1 MQHVMQLIRQ
11 IFFLFAVF
19 WLSGC
24 AALVSVLIPLEDVAK
39 PTGPYQ
45 VGTQVIHMVDEK
57 RSAWYGEES
66 SGPREIMVRVW
77 YPAQPQEG
85 DQKAPYVYNEKLI
98 GYVVAEDFGI
108 PKYLMRNISNINGN
122 SWSEAQP
129 VNEKFPVLIFSHGIG
144 GLKIQNTTQME
155 EMASHGYVVFAC
167 DHAYDAGVSI
177 FPGER
182 IIYSKTALP
191 EGITE
196 KEKWDLRRVQ
206 LSYRAADIK
215 FMLDEMA
222 RGNFLTIA
230 LKNSLD
236 LEHIGVFGHSFGG
249 GTSVVVASTDE
260 RIDACF
266 GLDTWFL
273 PVPST
278 VLNSDLNTPFIHLGQ
293 VRWKEEDNYL
303 KLDTL
308 VGNNSAWSLR
318 LYVQGATHYDF
329 TDFSQFNRLTK
340 RFGSGEI
347 APPRIR
353 RITNSA
359 IRDFFDH
366 YLKNGQALVAETYE
380 KVYPEVIVK

>member
-1 MQHVMQLIRQ
+1 MQIIRQ
-11 IFFLFAVF
+11 IFFLIAVF
-19 WLSGC
+19 WLSAC
-24 AALVSVLIPLEDVAK
+24 AALVSVLIPMEDVAK

-45 VGTQVIHMVDEK
+45 VGTQIIHMVDND

-66 SGPREIMVRVW
+66 SGSREIMVRVW

-98 GYVVAEDFGI
+98 GDMVSQGFGI
-108 PKYLMRNISNINGN
+108 PKYLMQNISNIKAN
-122 SWSEAQP
+122 SWSGIDP
-129 VNEKFPVLIFSHGIG
+129 VDKKFPVLIFSHGHG

-155 EMASHGYVVFAC
+155 EMASHGYVIFAC

-182 IIYSKTALP
+182 VIFNKTNIPEDYS
-191 EGITE
+191 EE
-196 KEKWDLRRVQ
+196 EKWNLRRVQ
-206 LSYRAADIK
+206 LDYRAADIQ

-222 RGNFLTIA
+222 RGNFLSEA

-236 LEHIGVFGHSFGG
+236 LEHIGLFGHSFGG
-249 GTSVVVASTDE
+249 GTSIVVASTDD

-266 GLDTWFL
+266 GLDAWFL
-273 PVPST
+273 PVPSS
-278 VLNSDLNTPFIHLGQ
+278 VLNSDLNKPFLHLGQ
-293 VRWKEEDNYL
+293 VRWKEKENYL

-308 VGNNSAWSLR
+308 VGNNSAWSMR
-318 LYVQGATHYDF
+318 LDVQGATHYDF

-340 RFGSGEI
+340 RYGSGTI

-353 RITNSA
+353 RITNSV

-366 YLKNGQALVAETYE
+366 YLKNGPALAGDTYE
-380 KVYPEVIVK
+380 KLYPEVIVKRY

>member
-1 MQHVMQLIRQ
+1 MQIIRQ
-11 IFFLFAVF
+11 IFFLIAVF
-19 WLSGC
+19 WLSAC
-24 AALVSVLIPLEDVAK
+24 AALVSVLIPMEDVAK

-45 VGTQVIHMVDEK
+45 VGTQIIHMVDND

-66 SGPREIMVRVW
+66 SGSREIMVRVW
-77 YPAQPQEG
+77 YPAHPQEG

-98 GYVVAEDFGI
+98 GDMVSQGFGI
-108 PKYLMRNISNINGN
+108 PKYLMQNISNIKAN
-122 SWSEAQP
+122 SWSGIDP
-129 VNEKFPVLIFSHGIG
+129 VDKKFPVLIFSHGHG

-155 EMASHGYVVFAC
+155 EMASHGYVIFAC

-182 IIYSKTALP
+182 VIFNKTNIPEDYS
-191 EGITE
+191 EE
-196 KEKWDLRRVQ
+196 EKWNLRRVQ
-206 LSYRAADIK
+206 LDYRAADIK

-222 RGNFLTIA
+222 RGNFLSEA

-236 LEHIGVFGHSFGG
+236 LEHIGLFGHSFGG
-249 GTSVVVASTDE
+249 GTSIVVASTDD

-266 GLDTWFL
+266 GLDAWFL
-273 PVPST
+273 PVPSS
-278 VLNSDLNTPFIHLGQ
+278 VLNSDLNKPFLHLGQ
-293 VRWKEEDNYL
+293 VRWKEKDNYL

-308 VGNNSAWSLR
+308 VGNNSAWSMR
-318 LYVQGATHYDF
+318 LDVQGATHYDF

-340 RFGSGEI
+340 RYGSGTI

-353 RITNSA
+353 RITNSV

-366 YLKNGQALVAETYE
+366 YLKNGPALAGDTYE
-380 KVYPEVIVK
+380 KLYPEVIVKRY

>member
-1 MQHVMQLIRQ
+1 MQIIRQ
-11 IFFLFAVF
+11 LFFLIAVF
-19 WLSGC
+19 WLSAC
-24 AALVSVLIPLEDVAK
+24 AALVSVLIPMEDVAK

-45 VGTQVIHMVDEK
+45 VGTQIIHMVDND
-57 RSAWYGEES
+57 RSAWYGEEN
-66 SGPREIMVRVW
+66 SGSREIMVRVW

-98 GYVVAEDFGI
+98 GDMVSEGFGI
-108 PKYLMRNISNINGN
+108 PKYLMQNISNIKTN
-122 SWSEAQP
+122 SWSGIDP
-129 VNEKFPVLIFSHGIG
+129 VDKKFPVLIFSHGHG

-155 EMASHGYVVFAC
+155 EMASHGYVIFAC

-182 IIYSKTALP
+182 VIFNKTNIP
-191 EGITE
+191 EGYSE
-196 KEKWDLRRVQ
+196 EEKWRLRRVQ
-206 LSYRAADIK
+206 LDYRAADIQ

-222 RGNFLTIA
+222 RGNFLSEA

-236 LEHIGVFGHSFGG
+236 LEHIGLFGHSFGG
-249 GTSVVVASTDE
+249 GTSIVVASTDD

-266 GLDTWFL
+266 GLDAWFL
-273 PVPST
+273 PVPSS
-278 VLNSDLNTPFIHLGQ
+278 VLNSDLNKPFLHLGQ
-293 VRWKEEDNYL
+293 VRWKEKDNYL

-308 VGNNSAWSLR
+308 VGNNSAWSMR
-318 LYVQGATHYDF
+318 LDVQGATHYDF

-340 RFGSGEI
+340 RYGSGEI

-353 RITNSA
+353 RITNSV

-366 YLKNGQALVAETYE
+366 YLKNGPALAGDTYE
-380 KVYPEVIVK
+380 KLYPEVIVKRY